1 MGGPGQAHVHGEF
14 YTSPSVICVPLLQC
28 RVVVFPAHIDLGG
41 IIRLAIQI
49 LANGLWAEVM
59 KPLPDLAPSLS

>member
-1 MGGPGQAHVHGEF
+1 MGGPEQAHFHGEF

-28 RVVVFPAHIDLGG
+28 RVVFPAHIDLGG
-41 IIRLAIQI
+41 LIRLTIQI

-59 KPLPDLAPSLS
+59 KLLPDLAPSLS